1 MQKIKAAPVV
11 IGLTVGAVT
20 AWVMTFF
27 TADLITIVAMG
38 ILGFMF
44 AYGKCRIDEKQKAEK
59 EALQERTEKEREE
72 MHAGKARKA
81 RVKHS
86 PGR

>member
-1 MQKIKAAPVV
+1 MQKTKAAPIV

-27 TADLITIVAMG
+27 TADVITIVAMG

-44 AYGKCRIDEKQKAEK
+44 AFGKCRMDEKQKSEK
-59 EALQERTEKEREE
+59 EALEAKTELESAGIKEGKGKKRHGKRTS
-72 MHAGKARKA
+72 A
-81 RVKHS
+81 
-86 PGR
+86 